1 MPTRRHQIHHHE
13 ALSAKK
19 RKAPR
24 RRGGD
29 EAVAQLVD
37 LTEISRRRRVTTDT
51 RYNQKYAENNIT
63 YAKEVIE
70 WLVLVYLVGKTSNLK
85 SGLNIQPHHDGWW
98 FDWQKINKIADDVC
112 DFCSSKRRKLK
123 CGKIVNE
130 SKHNLSRY
138 KTTVSYCLIAYRVEH
153 ADEIFAHAKVEDY
166 NMTCKHFFDSMKKQ
180 ENVLKAKG
188 LMKIGTGGDVF
199 SEEFYVDWLALLDY
213 RQSSRR

>member
-1 MPTRRHQIHHHE
+1 M
-13 ALSAKK
+13 
-19 RKAPR
+19 
-24 RRGGD
+24 
-29 EAVAQLVD
+29 
-37 LTEISRRRRVTTDT
+37 TTDT

-70 WLVLVYLVGKTSNLK
+70 WLVLVGKTSNLK

-112 DFCSSKRRKLK
+112 DYCSSKRRKLK

-138 KTTVSYCLIAYRVEH
+138 KTAVSYCLITYRVEH

>member
-1 MPTRRHQIHHHE
+1 M
-13 ALSAKK
+13 
-19 RKAPR
+19 
-24 RRGGD
+24 
-29 EAVAQLVD
+29 
-37 LTEISRRRRVTTDT
+37 TTDT

-112 DFCSSKRRKLK
+112 DYCSSKRRKLK

-138 KTTVSYCLIAYRVEH
+138 KTAVKSQPECR
-153 ADEIFAHAKVEDY
+153 
-166 NMTCKHFFDSMKKQ
+166 HFFVRHFFTISVQNNDNFDCM
-180 ENVLKAKG
+180 
-188 LMKIGTGGDVF
+188 
-199 SEEFYVDWLALLDY
+199 
-213 RQSSRR
+213 

>member
-1 MPTRRHQIHHHE
+1 M
-13 ALSAKK
+13 
-19 RKAPR
+19 
-24 RRGGD
+24 
-29 EAVAQLVD
+29 
-37 LTEISRRRRVTTDT
+37 TTDT

-112 DFCSSKRRKLK
+112 DYCSSKRRKLK

-138 KTTVSYCLIAYRVEH
+138 KTAVSYCLITYRVEH

-199 SEEFYVDWLALLDY
+199 SEEFYVECSKRLLKAGDY
-213 RQSSRR
+213 RAALFNHTGMHTAGRMGMLDSKRLAIFVSIMTASRYNFR

>member
-1 MPTRRHQIHHHE
+1 M
-13 ALSAKK
+13 
-19 RKAPR
+19 
-24 RRGGD
+24 
-29 EAVAQLVD
+29 
-37 LTEISRRRRVTTDT
+37 TTDT

-112 DFCSSKRRKLK
+112 DYCSSKRRKLK

-138 KTTVSYCLIAYRVEH
+138 KTAVSYCLITYRVEH
-153 ADEIFAHAKVEDY
+153 ANEIFAHAKVEDY